1 MKRFF
6 TAALP
11 IVLDILFIVSLV
23 FVLYFSYPDTWED
36 FWLILALGCV
46 FFLLSLVIIPV
57 LHELGHLLIGKLCGM
72 RLIGITL
79 SFVEIIRLGDKLTY
93 RFVNPVTL
101 EVAGS
106 CRMYP
111 ADGKNIEKKYLLFAS
126 GGLIFNLFYL
136 IIGLPLVIIFN
147 TPFLWATLGITLPYC
162 AYLFIVNLLPF
173 SETYDGAI
181 LWGLLKGDSSQITAV
196 RLFTA
201 QGYLAQGLTPSQ
213 IDKKL
218 YFDLPQLSEDD
229 VNFAILQ
236 YYRYTYFLDNGEEKE
251 AFKSITRLE
260 ECLEY
265 IPDVYLTPILAELV
279 FAYSYLEIN
288 EELAERYHA
297 RMERQEDAI
306 HAIEAVRAKA
316 AYARLKNNEKGQ
328 REALDDLKTLIEQEP
343 LLGVKKYEEKIL
355 KDMYG
360 I

>member
-6 TAALP
+6 GAVLP
-11 IVLDILFIVSLV
+11 IVLDLLFIAALV
-23 FVLYFSYPDTWED
+23 GVIYLAYPDNWND
-36 FWLILALGCV
+36 LWLILVLACV
-46 FFLLSLVIIPV
+46 FFLLSLAIIPV
-57 LHELGHLLIGKLCGM
+57 LHEVGHFVVGKLCGM
-72 RLIGITL
+72 RLVGVTL
-79 SFVEIIRLGDKLTY
+79 SFVEIIRKGDKLTC
-93 RFVNPVTL
+93 RFVNPFTSD
-101 EVAGS
+101 VAGS

-111 ADGKNIEKKYLLFAS
+111 TENKNIEKRYLLFAA

-147 TPFLWATLGITLPYC
+147 TPFLWATLGVTLPYC

-181 LWGLLKGDSSQITAV
+181 LWGLLKGEPSQITAV
-196 RLFTA
+196 RLFTV

-218 YFDLPQLSEDD
+218 YFDLPQLPEDD
-229 VNFAILQ
+229 VNFSLLQ
-236 YYRYTYFLDNGEEKE
+236 YYRYTYFLDNGEKKE

-265 IPDVYLTPILAELV
+265 IPDIYLTPILAELV
-279 FAYSYLEIN
+279 FAYSSLERN

-297 RMERQEDAI
+297 RMERQEDATF
-306 HAIEAVRAKA
+306 AVEAVRAKA
-316 AYARLKNNEKGQ
+316 AYARLKNNEEAY
-328 REALDDLKTLIEQEP
+328 RETLDDLKTLIEQEP
-343 LLGVKKYEEKIL
+343 LLGVKKYEEKL
-355 KDMYG
+355 LNDTYG